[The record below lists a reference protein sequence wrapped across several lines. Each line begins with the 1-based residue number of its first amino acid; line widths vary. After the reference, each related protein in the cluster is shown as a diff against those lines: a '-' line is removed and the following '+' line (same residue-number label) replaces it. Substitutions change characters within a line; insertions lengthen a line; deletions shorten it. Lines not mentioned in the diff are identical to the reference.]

1 MMSGVLAE
9 RYASDQMRELW
20 SRTYKISAERA
31 LWISVLKAQSKCGL
45 EISESL
51 IADYVKVKDVIDI
64 ASIDKR
70 EMATKHD
77 VKARIDEFNSL
88 AGHQRIHIGM
98 TSRDLTENIE
108 LYQIHSSLALVEMK
122 TLALLKHLNEFISRY
137 SDLALVA
144 RTHNVP
150 AQLTTLGR
158 RFATWGE
165 ELTFALTH
173 LCQLSTRL
181 PLKGIKGPIG
191 TSQDLQDLFGDGYLE
206 IEQGIAKDLGFE
218 NLLEVPS
225 QIYPRSIDI
234 EVISSLLQ
242 IAAAPSN
249 IAINVRIMSG
259 YGLVSEGFGEDQVG
273 SSAMPHKVNARLS
286 ERVNGLT
293 AILKGHLIMVQELAG
308 NQWNEGDVS
317 CSVVR
322 RVALPDAF
330 CAIDAILD
338 TSMRILEDLVVDRDS
353 ISQEVKKYLP
363 FLLTTKVL
371 AIAVKKGLGREDA
384 HARIRAHSIAASQNL
399 KKNQVNNLLEL
410 IARDKSFGM
419 DLVELESLAKPKELI
434 TGAIQQTQAFLN
446 RSQNLVNSNPD
457 AISYRPKESK

>member
-1 MMSGVLAE
+1 MSGVLAE

-20 SRTYKISAERA
+20 SRTYKIKAERD
-31 LWISVLKAQSKCGL
+31 LWILILKAQAKAGL
-45 EISESL
+45 KISDSV
-51 IADYVKVKDVIDI
+51 IADYIKVKDVIDI

-70 EMATKHD
+70 EMLTKHD

-88 AGHQRIHIGM
+88 AGHQKIHIGM
-98 TSRDLTENIE
+98 TSRDLTENVE
-108 LYQIHSSLALVEMK
+108 LYQIRSSLALVEMK
-122 TLALLKHLNEFISRY
+122 SLALLRHLNEFISKY
-137 SDLALVA
+137 SELALVA

-173 LCQLSTRL
+173 LQQLSSRL

-191 TSQDLQDLFGDGYLE
+191 TSQDLQDLFGDLYLE
-206 IEQGIAKDLGFE
+206 IEQGIAKELGFE
-218 NLLEVPS
+218 NLLEAPS
-225 QIYPRSIDI
+225 QIYPRSIDF
-234 EVISSLLQ
+234 EVVSSLLQ

-249 IAINVRIMSG
+249 IAINIRIMSG
-259 YGLVSEGFGEDQVG
+259 YGLLSEGFGKDQVG

-293 AILKGHLIMVQELAG
+293 AILKGHLVMVQELLG

-330 CAIDAILD
+330 YAIDAILD
-338 TSMRILEDLVVDRDS
+338 TTMRILADLAVDTDS
-353 ISQEVKKYLP
+353 IDNEVKRYLP
-363 FLLTTKVL
+363 FLLTTKIL
-371 AIAVKKGLGREDA
+371 ALAVKKGLGREDA
-384 HARIRAHSIAASQNL
+384 HSLIKAHSITASQNL
-399 KKNQVNNLLEL
+399 KIMQESNLLALVAEDKRLGMSL
-410 IARDKSFGM
+410 I
-419 DLVELESLAKPKELI
+419 ELESLAKPDELI
-434 TGAIQQTQAFLN
+434 TGAIKQTQTFLKS
-446 RSQNLVNSNPD
+446 SQKLVNSNPD
-457 AISYRPKESK
+457 AIAYRPKESI

>member
-1 MMSGVLAE
+1 MSGVLAE

-20 SRTYKISAERA
+20 SRTYKIKAERD
-31 LWISVLKAQSKCGL
+31 LWISVLKAQAKAGL
-45 EISESL
+45 EISDSV
-51 IADYVKVKDVIDI
+51 IADYVKAKNVIDI

-70 EMATKHD
+70 EMVTKHD

-88 AGHQRIHIGM
+88 AGHQKIHIGM

-108 LYQIHSSLALVEMK
+108 LYQLRSSLVLVEMK
-122 TLALLKHLNEFISRY
+122 SLALLSHLNEFISKY
-137 SDLALVA
+137 SELALVA

-173 LCQLSTRL
+173 LHQLSIRL

-191 TSQDLQDLFGDGYLE
+191 TSQDLQDLFGDLYLE
-206 IEQGIAKDLGFE
+206 IEQGIAKELGFE
-218 NLLEVPS
+218 NLLEAPS
-225 QIYPRSIDI
+225 QIYPRSIDF
-234 EVISSLLQ
+234 EVVSSLLQ
-242 IAAAPSN
+242 IAAGPSN
-249 IAINVRIMSG
+249 VAINIRIMSG
-259 YGLVSEGFGEDQVG
+259 YGLLSEGFGRDQVG

-293 AILKGHLIMVQELAG
+293 AILKGHLVMVQELLG

-330 CAIDAILD
+330 YAIDAILD
-338 TSMRILEDLVVDRDS
+338 TSMRILADLTVDTDS
-353 ISQEVKKYLP
+353 IDNEVKRYLP
-363 FLLTTKVL
+363 FLLTTKIL
-371 AIAVKKGLGREDA
+371 ALAVKKGLGREDA
-384 HARIRAHSIAASQNL
+384 HALIKAHSITASQNL
-399 KKNQVNNLLEL
+399 KIMQENNLLALVAEDKRLGMSL
-410 IARDKSFGM
+410 I
-419 DLVELESLAKPKELI
+419 ELESLAKPGELV
-434 TGAIQQTQAFLN
+434 TGAIRQTHTFLKN
-446 RSQNLVNSNPD
+446 SQKLVNSNPD
-457 AISYRPKESK
+457 AIAYRPKESI

>member
-1 MMSGVLAE
+1 MSGVLAE
-9 RYASDQMRELW
+9 RYASDQMRDIW
-20 SRTYKISAERA
+20 SRTYKIKAERE
-31 LWISVLKAQSKCGL
+31 LWISVLKAQAKSGL
-45 EISESL
+45 EISDSV
-51 IADYVKVKDVIDI
+51 IADYVNAKDVIDI
-64 ASIDKR
+64 TSIDKR
-70 EMATKHD
+70 EMVTKHD

-88 AGHQRIHIGM
+88 AGHQKIHIGM

-108 LYQIHSSLALVEMK
+108 LYQIRSSLALVEMK
-122 TLALLKHLNEFISRY
+122 SLALLRHLNEFISKY
-137 SDLALVA
+137 SELALVA

-173 LCQLSTRL
+173 LRQLSSRL

-191 TSQDLQDLFGDGYLE
+191 TSQDLQDLFGDLYLE
-206 IEQGIAKDLGFE
+206 IEQGIAKELGFE

-225 QIYPRSIDI
+225 QIYPRSIDF
-234 EVISSLLQ
+234 EVVSSLLQ

-249 IAINVRIMSG
+249 IAINIRIMSG
-259 YGLVSEGFGEDQVG
+259 YGLLSEGFGRDQVG

-293 AILKGHLIMVQELAG
+293 AILKGHLVMVQELLG

-330 CAIDAILD
+330 YAIDAILD
-338 TSMRILEDLVVDRDS
+338 TTMRILADLAVDTDS
-353 ISQEVKKYLP
+353 IDNEVKKYLP
-363 FLLTTKVL
+363 FLLTTKIL
-371 AIAVKKGLGREDA
+371 ALAVKKGLGREDA
-384 HARIRAHSIAASQNL
+384 HALIKAHSITASQNL
-399 KKNQVNNLLEL
+399 KSMQENNLLALVAEDKRLGMSL
-410 IARDKSFGM
+410 I
-419 DLVELESLAKPKELI
+419 ELESLAKPEELI
-434 TGAIQQTQAFLN
+434 TGGIRQTQIFLES
-446 RSQNLVNSNPD
+446 SQKLVNSNPD
-457 AISYRPKESK
+457 AIAYRPKESI

>member
-1 MMSGVLAE
+1 MSGVLAE

-20 SRTYKISAERA
+20 SRTYKIKAERE
-31 LWISVLKAQSKCGL
+31 LWISVLKAQAKAGL
-45 EISESL
+45 EISDSV
-51 IADYVKVKDVIDI
+51 IADYVKTKDVIDI

-70 EMATKHD
+70 EMVIKHD

-88 AGHQRIHIGM
+88 AGHQKIHIGM
-98 TSRDLTENIE
+98 TSRDLTENVE
-108 LYQIHSSLALVEMK
+108 LYQIRSSLALVEMK
-122 TLALLKHLNEFISRY
+122 SFALLRHLNEFISKY
-137 SDLALVA
+137 SELALVA

-173 LCQLSTRL
+173 LQQLASRL

-206 IEQGIAKDLGFE
+206 IEQGIAKELGFE

-225 QIYPRSIDI
+225 QIYPRSIDF
-234 EVISSLLQ
+234 EVVSSLLQ

-249 IAINVRIMSG
+249 ITINIRIMSG
-259 YGLVSEGFGEDQVG
+259 YSLLSEGFGRDQVG

-293 AILKGHLIMVQELAG
+293 TILKGHLVMVQELLG

-330 CAIDAILD
+330 HAIDAILD
-338 TSMRILEDLVVDRDS
+338 TTMRILADLAVDTES
-353 ISQEVKKYLP
+353 IDNEVKKHLP
-363 FLLTTKVL
+363 FLLTTKIL
-371 AIAVKKGLGREDA
+371 ALAVKKGLGREDA
-384 HARIRAHSIAASQNL
+384 HSLIKAHSITASQNL
-399 KKNQVNNLLEL
+399 KSMQENNLLTLVAEDKRLGMSL
-410 IARDKSFGM
+410 I
-419 DLVELESLAKPKELI
+419 ELESLAKPGELV
-434 TGAIQQTQAFLN
+434 TGAIRQTQTFLKA
-446 RSQNLVNSNPD
+446 SQKLVNSNPD
-457 AISYRPKESK
+457 AIAYRPKESI

>member
-1 MMSGVLAE
+1 VSGVLAE
-9 RYASDQMRELW
+9 RYASDQMRDIW
-20 SRTYKISAERA
+20 SRTYKIKAERE
-31 LWISVLKAQSKCGL
+31 LWILVLKAQAKAGV
-45 EISESL
+45 EISDSV
-51 IADYVKVKDVIDI
+51 IADYVKAKNVIDI

-70 EMATKHD
+70 EMVTKHD

-88 AGHQRIHIGM
+88 AGHQKIHIGM

-108 LYQIHSSLALVEMK
+108 LYQIRSSLALVEMK
-122 TLALLKHLNEFISRY
+122 SLALLRHLNEFISKY
-137 SDLALVA
+137 SELALVA

-165 ELTFALTH
+165 ELTFALTR
-173 LCQLSTRL
+173 LKQLSSRL

-191 TSQDLQDLFGDGYLE
+191 TSQDLQDLFGDLYLE
-206 IEQGIAKDLGFE
+206 IEQGIAKELGFE

-225 QIYPRSIDI
+225 QIYPRSIDF
-234 EVISSLLQ
+234 EVVSSLLQ

-249 IAINVRIMSG
+249 IAINIRIMSG
-259 YGLVSEGFGEDQVG
+259 YGLLSEGFGRDQVG

-293 AILKGHLIMVQELAG
+293 AILKGHLVMVQELLG

-330 CAIDAILD
+330 YAIDAILD
-338 TSMRILEDLVVDRDS
+338 TTMRILADLAVDTDS
-353 ISQEVKKYLP
+353 VDDEVKKYLP
-363 FLLTTKVL
+363 FLLTTKIL
-371 AIAVKKGLGREDA
+371 ALAVKKGLGREDA
-384 HARIRAHSIAASQNL
+384 HSLIKALSITASQNL
-399 KKNQVNNLLEL
+399 KSKQENNLLALVAEDKRLGMSL
-410 IARDKSFGM
+410 I
-419 DLVELESLAKPKELI
+419 ELESLAKPEELI
-434 TGAIQQTQAFLN
+434 TGAIRQTHTFLKN
-446 RSQNLVNSNPD
+446 SQKLVNSNPD
-457 AISYRPKESK
+457 AIAYRPKESI